1 MSSGNLT
8 LEQLQ
13 TRLAN
18 ATGKMHRVLTN
29 QIRRLIESLQAL
41 IPPPP
46 PTRPPITRKRLTL
59 LEQLKQCEFKYLTP
73 QRGYKL
79 YNPVKDTYI
88 QNTKLNRENVK
99 KQIEAHNEKLYSNYY
114 LQQLQTT
121 NLPSVNRTRQ
131 RDIIQLTSTA
141 GINNWFNVIT
151 LTNISNIPLLGFI
164 TAPASLSAI
173 KSITQKQFIKNG
185 QIRVY
190 ITTNIQFI
198 RVGDET
204 PSTFMLNL
212 PSKT

>member
-59 LEQLKQCEFKYLTP
+59 LEQLKLSELKYSIP

-79 YNPVKDTYI
+79 YNPVKDSYI
-88 QNTKLNRENVK
+88 NNTKLNRANVK
-99 KQIEAHNEKLYSNYY
+99 KQIEAHNEQLYSNYY

-121 NLPSVNRTRQ
+121 NLPSQHRTRQ
-131 RDIIQLTSTA
+131 KGIIEYSSTA

-151 LTNISNIPLLGFI
+151 LTNITDIPLLGFI
-164 TAPASLSAI
+164 TAPASH
-173 KSITQKQFIKNG
+173 KSNL
-185 QIRVY
+185 
-190 ITTNIQFI
+190 
-198 RVGDET
+198 
-204 PSTFMLNL
+204 LNMD
-212 PSKT
+212 K